1 MFVAVACRAELP
13 DGTIVAIKRLAAGST
28 QGDEEFKAEVQC
40 LGSLKHK
47 NIVGLVAAFVATRP
61 STERLL
67 VYEFLSGAVPATPPP
82 PPALANPTLSA
93 ARGTP
98 SPSEALLTYECPPM
112 AVQGA
117 SDLLLPTLVRNRGTP
132 QVPGTSSLVLLQTP
146 PCCVGK
152 QLRALAPCPRQE
164 GRGDQWAEQER
175 GAWTVP
181 WKNRMHQIIP
191 SFLMLLRTG
200 TALKSMIDLIVAG
213 LVKSTVIVWGPVA
226 GGSLDQC
233 IVEDMPEDS
242 PYRKFKVRRSIVTD
256 VARGLK
262 YLHHDVE
269 PAIIHRDMKP
279 ANVLMDENLVAMVA
293 DFGLAK
299 TAAFEEGKAHMT
311 VEEIFGTA
319 GYVAPEYNSL
329 GRVSCKSDVYAYGVT
344 LIQIISGRRTTDS
357 DIVEQGLQRWANSAG
372 AKIVDPN
379 LDLKDDNELAL
390 AMGAVKIGVLCT
402 ARVPVDRP
410 SMLEVVRMLENLE
423 EFVGQSPSSD
433 TQSP

>member
-152 QLRALAPCPRQE
+152 QLRALAPAHARRGE
-164 GRGDQWAEQER
+164 GISGQNRKEER
-175 GAWTVP
+175 G
-181 WKNRMHQIIP
+181 
-191 SFLMLLRTG
+191 L
-200 TALKSMIDLIVAG
+200 
-213 LVKSTVIVWGPVA
+213 
-226 GGSLDQC
+226 
-233 IVEDMPEDS
+233 
-242 PYRKFKVRRSIVTD
+242 
-256 VARGLK
+256 
-262 YLHHDVE
+262 YLE
-269 PAIIHRDMKP
+269 
-279 ANVLMDENLVAMVA
+279 
-293 DFGLAK
+293 
-299 TAAFEEGKAHMT
+299 
-311 VEEIFGTA
+311 
-319 GYVAPEYNSL
+319 
-329 GRVSCKSDVYAYGVT
+329 
-344 LIQIISGRRTTDS
+344 
-357 DIVEQGLQRWANSAG
+357 
-372 AKIVDPN
+372 
-379 LDLKDDNELAL
+379 
-390 AMGAVKIGVLCT
+390 
-402 ARVPVDRP
+402 
-410 SMLEVVRMLENLE
+410 
-423 EFVGQSPSSD
+423 
-433 TQSP
+433 